1 LIELGPLLNNQFVRL
16 FISTYLIVFSSIKI
30 SSCPE
35 PPRMVLNFKYEGTVR
50 DIMPIVKEY
59 LESKNY
65 DIIHYAPESGY
76 ILTDYRLFRL
86 NTGKVY
92 LALSVNINDLV
103 VILGMGKYEIVT
115 SGIGNPDDMVKMKAV
130 DKLPYRLQKKIFLP
144 IIKGLE
150 QKGLKLVKTRR

>member
-103 VILGMGKYEIVT
+103 VVLGMGKYEIVT

>member
-1 LIELGPLLNNQFVRL
+1 M
-16 FISTYLIVFSSIKI
+16 IVFSSIKI

-50 DIMPIVKEY
+50 EIMPVVKEY
-59 LESKNY
+59 LQSKNY

-103 VILGMGKYEIVT
+103 VVLGMGKYEIVT
-115 SGIGNPDDMVKMKAV
+115 SGIGNPDDMIKMKSV

-144 IIKGLE
+144 IK
-150 QKGLKLVKTRR
+150 K

>member
-1 LIELGPLLNNQFVRL
+1 MRL
-16 FISTYLIVFSSIKI
+16 FISIYLIVFSSIKI

>member
-1 LIELGPLLNNQFVRL
+1 VRL
-16 FISTYLIVFSSIKI
+16 VISIYLIVFSSIKI

-59 LESKNY
+59 LESNNY

-103 VILGMGKYEIVT
+103 VVLGMGKYEIVT
-115 SGIGNPDDMVKMKAV
+115 SGMGSPDDMLKMKSV

-150 QKGLKLVKTRR
+150 QKALKLVKTRR

>member
-1 LIELGPLLNNQFVRL
+1 
-16 FISTYLIVFSSIKI
+16 
-30 SSCPE
+30 
-35 PPRMVLNFKYEGTVR
+35 MVLNFKYEGTVR

>member
-1 LIELGPLLNNQFVRL
+1 
-16 FISTYLIVFSSIKI
+16 
-30 SSCPE
+30 
-35 PPRMVLNFKYEGTVR
+35 MVLNFKYEGTVR

-92 LALSVNINDLV
+92 LALSVNINDLIV
-103 VILGMGKYEIVT
+103 VLGMGKYEIVT

-144 IIKGLE
+144 IIKDLE

>member
-1 LIELGPLLNNQFVRL
+1 MRL

-50 DIMPIVKEY
+50 EIMPVVKEY
-59 LESKNY
+59 LENKNY

-103 VILGMGKYEIVT
+103 VVLGMGKYEIVT
-115 SGIGNPDDMVKMKAV
+115 SGIGDPDDMLKMKAV

>member
-1 LIELGPLLNNQFVRL
+1 
-16 FISTYLIVFSSIKI
+16 
-30 SSCPE
+30 
-35 PPRMVLNFKYEGTVR
+35 MVLNFKYEGTVR
-50 DIMPIVKEY
+50 EIMPVVKEY

-103 VILGMGKYEIVT
+103 VVLGMGKYEIVT
-115 SGIGNPDDMVKMKAV
+115 SGIGDPDDMLKMKAV

>member
-1 LIELGPLLNNQFVRL
+1 
-16 FISTYLIVFSSIKI
+16 
-30 SSCPE
+30 
-35 PPRMVLNFKYEGTVR
+35 MVLNFKYEGTVR
-50 DIMPIVKEY
+50 DVMPVVKEY
-59 LESKNY
+59 LEDDNY

-103 VILGMGKYEIVT
+103 VVLGMGKYEIVT
-115 SGIGNPDDMVKMKAV
+115 SGIGNPDDMIKMKSV

>member
-1 LIELGPLLNNQFVRL
+1 MRL

-50 DIMPIVKEY
+50 EIMPVVKEY

>member
-1 LIELGPLLNNQFVRL
+1 MGPLLNNQFVRL

-103 VILGMGKYEIVT
+103 VVLGMGKYEIVT

>member
-1 LIELGPLLNNQFVRL
+1 
-16 FISTYLIVFSSIKI
+16 
-30 SSCPE
+30 
-35 PPRMVLNFKYEGTVR
+35 MVLNFKYEGTVR
-50 DIMPIVKEY
+50 EIMPVVKEY

-103 VILGMGKYEIVT
+103 VVLGMGKYEIVT
-115 SGIGNPDDMVKMKAV
+115 SGIGDPNDMLKMKAV

-144 IIKGLE
+144 IKKGLE

>member
-1 LIELGPLLNNQFVRL
+1 MRLLIS
-16 FISTYLIVFSSIKI
+16 IYLIVFSSIKI

-35 PPRMVLNFKYEGTVR
+35 PPRMVLNFKYEGTIG
-50 DIMPIVKEY
+50 DIMPVVKEY

-65 DIIHYAPESGY
+65 DIIHYASESGY
-76 ILTDYRLFRL
+76 ILTDYRLFSL
-86 NTGKVY
+86 NTGRVY

-103 VILGMGKYEIVT
+103 VVLGMGKYEIVT
-115 SGIGNPDDMVKMKAV
+115 AGIGNPDDMVKMKAV

-150 QKGLKLVKTRR
+150 KKGLKLVKTRR